1 MSQTPVSEIAI
12 TTAEEGIA
20 QVNQNV
26 AQQLGSKQWRWMG
39 NYGSVYDMANVANQA
54 PGVEGP
60 VNTTALA
67 QMRWCAESAEQ
78 DPSAQ

>member
-20 QVNQNV
+20 QVNENV
-26 AQQLGSKQWRWMG
+26 AQQLGSKQWHWMG

-54 PGVEGP
+54 GCGAGEVISSILPNNLIP
-60 VNTTALA
+60 TW
-67 QMRWCAESAEQ
+67 MYY
-78 DPSAQ
+78 